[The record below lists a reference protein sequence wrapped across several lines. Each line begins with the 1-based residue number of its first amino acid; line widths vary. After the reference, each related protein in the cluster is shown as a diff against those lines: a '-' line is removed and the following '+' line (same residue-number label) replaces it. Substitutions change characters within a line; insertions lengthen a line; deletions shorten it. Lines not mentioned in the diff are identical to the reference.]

1 MIKLYH
7 ILSIIFF
14 LTFVNVII
22 YSLVTELGWTWET
35 TPAAIMSN
43 IVALVLGW
51 VCGDVFYDPPYRN
64 PLDLTDE
71 EQDYVNSLIEK
82 DNEEKEKH
90 L

>member
-7 ILSIIFF
+7 IISIILF
-14 LTFVNVII
+14 LAFTNVII

-35 TPAAIMSN
+35 TPAAITSN

-51 VCGDVFYDPPYRN
+51 ICGDIFYAPPYRH

-71 EQDYVNSLIEK
+71 EQDYVNSIIEK
-82 DNEEKEKH
+82 NKDYEKKK
-90 L
+90 

>member
-14 LTFVNVII
+14 LAFTNVIV
-22 YSLVTELGWTWET
+22 YSLVTELGWTLET
-35 TPAAIMSN
+35 TSAAIMSN

-51 VCGDVFYDPPYRN
+51 VGGDVFYDPPYRN

-82 DNEEKEKH
+82 ENEDEDK
-90 L
+90 

>member
-14 LTFVNVII
+14 LAFTNVIV
-22 YSLVTELGWTWET
+22 YSLVTELGWTLET
-35 TPAAIMSN
+35 TSAAIMSN

-51 VCGDVFYDPPYRN
+51 VCGEVFYDPPYRN

-82 DNEEKEKH
+82 ENEDEDK
-90 L
+90 

>member
-7 ILSIIFF
+7 ILSIIFL

-51 VCGDVFYDPPYRN
+51 VYGDVLYDPPYRN

-82 DNEEKEKH
+82 DNEKEKH